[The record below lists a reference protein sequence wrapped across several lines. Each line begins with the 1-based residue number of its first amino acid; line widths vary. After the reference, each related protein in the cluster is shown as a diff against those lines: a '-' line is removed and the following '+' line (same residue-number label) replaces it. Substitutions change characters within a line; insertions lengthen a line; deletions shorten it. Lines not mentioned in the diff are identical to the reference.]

1 MFSIK
6 RSLVILGLSALVSQW
21 LVSSLEARVWKDQSG
36 VYSIE
41 ADLVGFDEKTVILQ
55 RTNKELG
62 ACEISKLCEADREF
76 LETKQALEIHDSN
89 LQKVQSWKLVNGL
102 HMIGKIADYAK
113 RDLTIQRRRGKV
125 YVNDKA
131 YAALPPVYQ
140 KMLLAIVSEEEQQ
153 EIGTESELNA
163 WVLTLRGDPKEY
175 HLEGVVMELENG
187 DEHSI
192 PFFMFVDQDREIL
205 HGGFDEWLAH
215 HGDVMEDD
223 EVPQFTKPNE
233 HQIMLQSLAATYH
246 HDQQVNQQI
255 ALMNLQLQQVQA
267 GITSPWEVTLYP
279 GPGNRNPPRW
289 VVVYA
294 RDSQV
299 ATNLAIQQN
308 PGFVVG
314 PIRRLN

>member
-1 MFSIK
+1 MLCFN
-6 RSLVILGLSALVSQW
+6 RSLAIFGSLALI
-21 LVSSLEARVWKDQSG
+21 SLAFKSPVEARQWRDQTG

-41 ADLVGFDEKTVILQ
+41 ADLIGFDDQTVILQ
-55 RTNKELG
+55 RANKELG
-62 ACEISKLCEADREF
+62 ACEIDKLCEADREF
-76 LETKQALEIHDSN
+76 LKSKQALEIHDSN

-125 YVNDKA
+125 YVNDKSFTS
-131 YAALPPVYQ
+131 LPPVYQ

-153 EIGTESELNA
+153 KIEAESDLNA
-163 WVLTLRGDPKEY
+163 WVLTLKGEPKEY

-192 PFFMFVDQDREIL
+192 PFFMFVDQDREL
-205 HGGFDEWLAH
+205 LQGGFDEWLAH

-223 EVPQFTKPNE
+223 EVPQFTQPNE
-233 HQIMLQSLAATYH
+233 HQIMLQTLAATYH
-246 HDQQVNQQI
+246 QDQQVNQQI

-294 RDSQV
+294 RDSQI

>member
-1 MFSIK
+1 MLCFN
-6 RSLVILGLSALVSQW
+6 RSLAIFGSLALI
-21 LVSSLEARVWKDQSG
+21 SLAFKSPVEARQWKDQTG

-41 ADLVGFDEKTVILQ
+41 ADLIGFDDQTVILQ
-55 RTNKELG
+55 RANKELG
-62 ACEISKLCEADREF
+62 ACEIDKLCEADREF
-76 LETKQALEIHDSN
+76 LKSKQALEIHDSN

-125 YVNDKA
+125 YVNDKSFTS
-131 YAALPPVYQ
+131 LPPVYQ

-153 EIGTESELNA
+153 KIETESDLNA
-163 WVLTLRGDPKEY
+163 WVLTLKGEPKEY

-192 PFFMFVDQDREIL
+192 PFFMFVDQDREL
-205 HGGFDEWLAH
+205 LQGGFDEWLAH

-233 HQIMLQSLAATYH
+233 HQIMLQTLAATYH
-246 HDQQVNQQI
+246 QDQQVNQQI

-294 RDSQV
+294 RDSQI

>member
-1 MFSIK
+1 MLCFN
-6 RSLVILGLSALVSQW
+6 RSLAIFGSLALI
-21 LVSSLEARVWKDQSG
+21 SLAFKSPVEARQWEDQTG

-41 ADLVGFDEKTVILQ
+41 ADLIGFDDQTVILQ
-55 RTNKELG
+55 RANKELG
-62 ACEISKLCEADREF
+62 ACEIDKLCEADREF
-76 LETKQALEIHDSN
+76 LKSKQALEIHDSN

-125 YVNDKA
+125 YVNDKSFTS
-131 YAALPPVYQ
+131 LPPVYQ

-153 EIGTESELNA
+153 KIETESDLNA
-163 WVLTLRGDPKEY
+163 WVLTLKGEPKEY

-192 PFFMFVDQDREIL
+192 PFFMFVDQDREL
-205 HGGFDEWLAH
+205 LQGGFDEWLAH

-233 HQIMLQSLAATYH
+233 HQIMLQTLAATYH
-246 HDQQVNQQI
+246 QDQQVNQQI

-294 RDSQV
+294 RDSQI

>member
-1 MFSIK
+1 MLCFN
-6 RSLVILGLSALVSQW
+6 RSLAIFGSLALI
-21 LVSSLEARVWKDQSG
+21 SLAFKSPVEARQWRDQTG

-41 ADLVGFDEKTVILQ
+41 ADLIGFDDQTVILQ
-55 RTNKELG
+55 RANKELG
-62 ACEISKLCEADREF
+62 ACEIDKLCEADREF
-76 LETKQALEIHDSN
+76 LKSKQALEIHDSN

-125 YVNDKA
+125 YVNDKSFTS
-131 YAALPPVYQ
+131 LPPVYQ
-140 KMLLAIVSEEEQQ
+140 KMLLAILSEEEQQ
-153 EIGTESELNA
+153 KIESESDLNA
-163 WVLTLRGDPKEY
+163 WVLTLKGEPKEY

-192 PFFMFVDQDREIL
+192 PFFMFVDQDREL
-205 HGGFDEWLAH
+205 LQGGFDEWLAH

-223 EVPQFTKPNE
+223 EVPQFTQPNE
-233 HQIMLQSLAATYH
+233 HQIMLQTLAATYH
-246 HDQQVNQQI
+246 QDQQVNQQI

-294 RDSQV
+294 RDSQI

>member
-1 MFSIK
+1 MLCFN
-6 RSLVILGLSALVSQW
+6 RSLAIFGSLALI
-21 LVSSLEARVWKDQSG
+21 SLAFKSPVEARQWKDQTG

-41 ADLVGFDEKTVILQ
+41 ADLIGFDDQTVILQ
-55 RTNKELG
+55 RANKELG
-62 ACEISKLCEADREF
+62 ACEIDKLCEADREF
-76 LETKQALEIHDSN
+76 LKSKQALEIHDSN

-125 YVNDKA
+125 YVNDKSFTS
-131 YAALPPVYQ
+131 LPPVYQ
-140 KMLLAIVSEEEQQ
+140 KMLLAILSEEEQQ
-153 EIGTESELNA
+153 KIESESDLNA
-163 WVLTLRGDPKEY
+163 WVLTLKGEPKEY
-175 HLEGVVMELENG
+175 HLEGVVMEFENG

-192 PFFMFVDQDREIL
+192 PFFMFVDQDREL
-205 HGGFDEWLAH
+205 LQGGFDEWLAH

-223 EVPQFTKPNE
+223 EVPQFTQPNE
-233 HQIMLQSLAATYH
+233 HQIMLQTLAATYH
-246 HDQQVNQQI
+246 QDQQVNQQI

-294 RDSQV
+294 RDSQI